1 MNNRNTSCR
10 AVCEENKKNAVMI
23 TTDLP
28 AGPLRSGPARLS
40 RAFSRRD
47 GRTSTHTRTQTKTSK
62 RIHCVCVYNTRR
74 RTHTLTHTHIH
85 TRENT
90 HTRTRT
96 RRRSNL
102 LFFLNLWR
110 KSTTPPASHIP
121 WRFLLLYV
129 MRINHDAIVDEWRAR
144 EFARLRVRDRGWICL
159 KRS

>member
-74 RTHTLTHTHIH
+74 RTHTLTHTYTHTLTH
-85 TRENT
+85 TYTRENT
-90 HTRTRT
+90 HTHAHAHEGGRI
-96 RRRSNL
+96 SC
-102 LFFLNLWR
+102 FFLIFDERVQHRLHR
-110 KSTTPPASHIP
+110 ISRDVSSCCTSCASITMP
-121 WRFLLLYV
+121 
-129 MRINHDAIVDEWRAR
+129 
-144 EFARLRVRDRGWICL
+144 
-159 KRS
+159 